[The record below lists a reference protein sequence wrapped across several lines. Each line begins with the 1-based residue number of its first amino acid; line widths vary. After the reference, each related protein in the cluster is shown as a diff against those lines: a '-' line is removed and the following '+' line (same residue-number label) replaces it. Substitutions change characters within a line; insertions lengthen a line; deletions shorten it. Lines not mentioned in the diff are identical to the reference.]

1 MVLVQSIMD
10 QTNSRLAPQL
20 GQGLRTKTP
29 EIQPAPDGLPILLRN
44 GHGLSVKSKWIK
56 LAPGRLL
63 DRFLG
68 SRVPDVPT
76 GHKILSLRLRSL
88 CHSKP
93 RRGPVPRAGPRCGKL
108 PRDPPWRRKARSGAR
123 GPAGAQNIDKS
134 LQNLPKIW
142 ISAAAVHSGLRRG
155 VT

>member
-20 GQGLRTKTP
+20 ELGHGLRTKTP

-68 SRVPDVPT
+68 SNVP
-76 GHKILSLRLRSL
+76 
-88 CHSKP
+88 
-93 RRGPVPRAGPRCGKL
+93 
-108 PRDPPWRRKARSGAR
+108 
-123 GPAGAQNIDKS
+123 
-134 LQNLPKIW
+134 
-142 ISAAAVHSGLRRG
+142 AV
-155 VT
+155 VKDI

>member
-20 GQGLRTKTP
+20 GHGLRTKTP

-68 SRVPDVPT
+68 SNVPAIYGSPVRYISP
-76 GHKILSLRLRSL
+76 LRDRS
-88 CHSKP
+88 C
-93 RRGPVPRAGPRCGKL
+93 R
-108 PRDPPWRRKARSGAR
+108 
-123 GPAGAQNIDKS
+123 IF
-134 LQNLPKIW
+134 
-142 ISAAAVHSGLRRG
+142 
-155 VT
+155 

>member
-20 GQGLRTKTP
+20 GHGLRTKTP

-68 SRVPDVPT
+68 SNVP
-76 GHKILSLRLRSL
+76 S
-88 CHSKP
+88 
-93 RRGPVPRAGPRCGKL
+93 
-108 PRDPPWRRKARSGAR
+108 
-123 GPAGAQNIDKS
+123 KS
-134 LQNLPKIW
+134 LDSYLFLPKNSYIKVLHK
-142 ISAAAVHSGLRRG
+142 SSY
-155 VT
+155 

>member
-20 GQGLRTKTP
+20 GHGLRTKT
-29 EIQPAPDGLPILLRN
+29 QTAPDGLPILLRN

-68 SRVPDVPT
+68 RNVHAGLPPGGTRSR
-76 GHKILSLRLRSL
+76 S
-88 CHSKP
+88 
-93 RRGPVPRAGPRCGKL
+93 A
-108 PRDPPWRRKARSGAR
+108 KAS
-123 GPAGAQNIDKS
+123 
-134 LQNLPKIW
+134 
-142 ISAAAVHSGLRRG
+142 HF
-155 VT
+155 

>member
-10 QTNSRLAPQL
+10 QTNSRLAPQI
-20 GQGLRTKTP
+20 GHGLRTKTP

-68 SRVPDVPT
+68 SNVRAF
-76 GHKILSLRLRSL
+76 RSAVRS
-88 CHSKP
+88 HSHH
-93 RRGPVPRAGPRCGKL
+93 RGLVLDTER
-108 PRDPPWRRKARSGAR
+108 
-123 GPAGAQNIDKS
+123 
-134 LQNLPKIW
+134 
-142 ISAAAVHSGLRRG
+142 
-155 VT
+155 

>member
-20 GQGLRTKTP
+20 GHGLRTKTP

-56 LAPGRLL
+56 LTPGRLL

-68 SRVPDVPT
+68 RNV
-76 GHKILSLRLRSL
+76 
-88 CHSKP
+88 
-93 RRGPVPRAGPRCGKL
+93 
-108 PRDPPWRRKARSGAR
+108 
-123 GPAGAQNIDKS
+123 PAG
-134 LQNLPKIW
+134 LPPGGTRSR
-142 ISAAAVHSGLRRG
+142 SAKASHF
-155 VT
+155 